1 MIISN
6 ISIRDQAIYQC
17 FLTNDAG
24 HISAST
30 LLKIISF
37 PPKFTTQ
44 IQNRTVYSDSNV
56 VISCGKVDGSPKP
69 YITWSRLN
77 FNKQQNRPI
86 YDQYS
91 DENFYFKGDQ
101 NENKY
106 SLSEGDYTIKNV
118 NAKLH
123 EGWYRCEAKNLLGSI
138 SADMFLKVNKR
149 TEIIEPP
156 MNISVT
162 KGQSAFFKC
171 TITKEENIDVD
182 IQWRFN
188 DLLLDFEFLSDGSSV
203 CRNANNLKLYPNGT
217 LQILEAKNTDIGT
230 YSCIVKSLRDSLA
243 GNDSK
248 TAYLNVVELPY
259 APVNIQA
266 SLNLNLK
273 RSVNLT
279 WDSSFD
285 GNSKVIKYIVHARIV
300 SFDALNNI
308 HVDSQSQR
316 KETEMNDW
324 SVIKVIF
331 KTYYHLAILNFFKS
345 VPI

>member
-1 MIISN
+1 M
-6 ISIRDQAIYQC
+6 
-17 FLTNDAG
+17 
-24 HISAST
+24 
-30 LLKIISF
+30 
-37 PPKFTTQ
+37 
-44 IQNRTVYSDSNV
+44 

-69 YITWSRLN
+69 MITWTRLN
-77 FNKQQNRPI
+77 LNKQQNNHV
-86 YDQYS
+86 YDQYLE
-91 DENFYFKGDQ
+91 ENFYSSKGDQ
-101 NENKY
+101 SDQKY
-106 SLSEGDYTIKNV
+106 SLHSEGDYTIKNV

-138 SADMFLKVNKR
+138 SADMYLKVNKR

-171 TITKEENIDVD
+171 TITKEENVD
-182 IQWRFN
+182 AEIQWKFN
-188 DLLLDFEFLSDGSSV
+188 DLLLDFEFLLDGSSV

-230 YSCIVKSLRDSLA
+230 YSCMVRSLRDSLA

-266 SLNLNLK
+266 SLNFNLK

-285 GNSKVIKYIVHARIV
+285 GNSKIVKYIVHARVV
-300 SFDALNNI
+300 SVDALNNVQI
-308 HVDSQSQR
+308 DNQNQR

-324 SVIKVIF
+324 FVIKVRRFYFI
-331 KTYYHLAILNFFKS
+331 KS
-345 VPI
+345 FRFTK

>member
-6 ISIRDQAIYQC
+6 ISIADQAIYQC

-69 YITWSRLN
+69 FITWSRLN
-77 FNKQQNRPI
+77 SNRQQNRHI
-86 YDQYS
+86 YDQYLEENYYLKS
-91 DENFYFKGDQ
+91 DQ
-101 NENKY
+101 SENKY
-106 SLSEGDYTIKNV
+106 FSEGDYTIKNV
-118 NAKLH
+118 NAKIH

-138 SADMFLKVNKR
+138 SADMYLKVNKR

-188 DLLLDFEFLSDGSSV
+188 DLLLDFEFLSDGSSI

-300 SFDALNNI
+300 SFDALNNMQ
-308 HVDSQSQR
+308 VDSQNQR

-324 SVIKVIF
+324 SVIKVSLDSFIIKF
-331 KTYYHLAILNFFKS
+331 
-345 VPI
+345 